1 MISKLENGKSYPDLK
16 QVVQLSELFDISLEE
31 LLKEDTSMVKELSFD
46 TKQKRLFKGLI
57 LFFAVISIGVITIFS
72 FFWWIDLIYLEK
84 DDIEITKITKQILP
98 EEVVVIEQTGEEI
111 TLPQDVEYTVYFK
124 TDKWLIDLTK
134 ISGDECV
141 L

>member
-1 MISKLENGKSYPDLK
+1 MENGKSYPDLK